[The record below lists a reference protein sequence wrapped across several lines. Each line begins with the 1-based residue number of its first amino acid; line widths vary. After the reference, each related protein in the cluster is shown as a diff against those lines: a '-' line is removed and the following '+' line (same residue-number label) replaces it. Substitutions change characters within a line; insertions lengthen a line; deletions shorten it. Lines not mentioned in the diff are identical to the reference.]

1 MCQLIRNVLISCVI
15 LGASFSLV
23 HAAELVD
30 LEEIKN
36 RLITE
41 SLDSE
46 TRVSTVSMID
56 RSGEL
61 KQYSRFYSTRQFS
74 PNRYTAAV
82 RDKEEPDAEALSDSC
97 RLTSYFRRLPRSFKT
112 SVDLNLN
119 GLSSNDAQQYGVI
132 NTESFFSA
140 LEERANE
147 AQDESGLYTFTDF
160 GNGFIPLS
168 DLYTRPAGTAAFTDT
183 WSGPAI
189 HISVTPR
196 ISDDGNLLI
205 NYVENSVNTLTRYV
219 GYDVPFGVFENL
231 SDRVSGLWD
240 SGRLSADITVTF
252 MPDFDSTLESRESR
266 RFSGNA
272 LELAEFLG
280 GMIGRKFLD
289 YAELDSCALEYYK
302 PKMVTT
308 NQLIVPSG
316 LNAGVTQET
325 QFLLLP
331 GLPGEANA
339 LNSDTLDN
347 IKVASVF
354 SLKEHETIIRVI
366 DDENINLTG
375 FSVIPL

>member
-1 MCQLIRNVLISCVI
+1 MCQLIRNVLVSCVI

-30 LEEIKN
+30 LEEIKS

-56 RSGEL
+56 RNGEL

-74 PNRYTAAV
+74 PNRYAAV
-82 RDKEEPDAEALSDSC
+82 AIDKKEPDAEALNDSC

-112 SVDLNLN
+112 SVDLDLN

-147 AQDESGLYTFTDF
+147 AQDESGLYTFSDF
-160 GNGFIPLS
+160 GNGLIPLS
-168 DLYTRPAGTAAFTDT
+168 DLYTRPAGTAALTDT

-205 NYVENSVNTLTRYV
+205 NYVENSVNSLTRYV
-219 GYDVPFGVFENL
+219 GYDVSLAVFESL
-231 SDRVSGLWD
+231 SDRVLDLWD
-240 SGRLSADITVTF
+240 SGTLSADITVTF

-280 GMIGRKFLD
+280 GMVRRKFLD
-289 YAELDSCALEYYK
+289 YAEFDKCALEYYK

-331 GLPGEANA
+331 GLPSEANA
-339 LNSDTLDN
+339 LNSDILDN

-354 SLKEHETIIRVI
+354 SLQEHETVIRVI
-366 DDENINLTG
+366 DEENINLTG

>member
-1 MCQLIRNVLISCVI
+1 MCQLIRNILVLCVI
-15 LGASFSLV
+15 LGAGFSLV

-61 KQYSRFYSTRQFS
+61 KQFSRFYSTRQFS
-74 PNRYTAAV
+74 PNRYTVALI
-82 RDKEEPDAEALSDSC
+82 DGEEPDAKAPSESC

-112 SVDLNLN
+112 SVDLDLN

-160 GNGFIPLS
+160 GNGLIPLS
-168 DLYTRPAGTAAFTDT
+168 DLYTRQAGSAAFTDA

-189 HISVTPR
+189 HILATPR

-219 GYDVPFGVFENL
+219 GYDVSFGVFESL
-231 SDRVSGLWD
+231 SDRVSGLWG
-240 SGRLSADITVTF
+240 SGRLTADITVTF
-252 MPDFDSTLESRESR
+252 MPDFDST
-266 RFSGNA
+266 
-272 LELAEFLG
+272 
-280 GMIGRKFLD
+280 
-289 YAELDSCALEYYK
+289 
-302 PKMVTT
+302 
-308 NQLIVPSG
+308 
-316 LNAGVTQET
+316 
-325 QFLLLP
+325 
-331 GLPGEANA
+331 
-339 LNSDTLDN
+339 
-347 IKVASVF
+347 
-354 SLKEHETIIRVI
+354 
-366 DDENINLTG
+366 
-375 FSVIPL
+375 

>member
-1 MCQLIRNVLISCVI
+1 M
-15 LGASFSLV
+15 

-30 LEEIKN
+30 LEEIKS

-74 PNRYTAAV
+74 PNRYTAAAI
-82 RDKEEPDAEALSDSC
+82 DKEEPDAEALSDSC
-97 RLTSYFRRLPRSFKT
+97 RLTSYFPRLPRSFKT
-112 SVDLNLN
+112 SVDLDLN

-132 NTESFFSA
+132 NTESFFAA

-147 AQDESGLYTFTDF
+147 AQDESGLYTFSDF
-160 GNGFIPLS
+160 GNGLIPLS
-168 DLYTRPAGTAAFTDT
+168 DLYTRPAGTAVFTDT

-205 NYVENSVNTLTRYV
+205 NYVENSINSLTRYV
-219 GYDVPFGVFENL
+219 GYDVSLDVFESL
-231 SDRVSGLWD
+231 PDRVSGLWD

-280 GMIGRKFLD
+280 GMVSRKFLD
-289 YAELDSCALEYYK
+289 YAELDKCALEYYK

-331 GLPGEANA
+331 GLPSEANA
-339 LNSDTLDN
+339 LNSDILDN

-354 SLKEHETIIRVI
+354 SLQEHETVIRVI
-366 DDENINLTG
+366 DEENINLTG

>member
-1 MCQLIRNVLISCVI
+1 MCQLIRNVLVSCVI
-15 LGASFSLV
+15 LGVSFSLV

-30 LEEIKN
+30 LEEIKS

-74 PNRYTAAV
+74 PNRYTAAAID
-82 RDKEEPDAEALSDSC
+82 REEPDAEALSDSC
-97 RLTSYFRRLPRSFKT
+97 RLTSYFPRLPRSFKT
-112 SVDLNLN
+112 SVDLDLN

-132 NTESFFSA
+132 NTESFFAA

-147 AQDESGLYTFTDF
+147 AQDESGLYTFSDF
-160 GNGFIPLS
+160 GNGLIPLS
-168 DLYTRPAGTAAFTDT
+168 DLYTRPAGTAVFTDT

-205 NYVENSVNTLTRYV
+205 NYVENSVNSLTRYV
-219 GYDVPFGVFENL
+219 GYDVSLDVFESL
-231 SDRVSGLWD
+231 PDRVSGLWD

-280 GMIGRKFLD
+280 GMVSRKFLD
-289 YAELDSCALEYYK
+289 YAELDKCALEYYK

-331 GLPGEANA
+331 GLPSEANA
-339 LNSDTLDN
+339 LNSDILDN

-354 SLKEHETIIRVI
+354 SLQEHETVIRVI
-366 DDENINLTG
+366 DEENINLTG